1 MASDFLVDGGRIMAM
16 RRARGLSRRILAN
29 LVGCSEEWLRLVEKG
44 ARPLDRLSTIM
55 RIADVLRVTDLSEL
69 IGGPITLP
77 ATGEHGEC
85 DDVGRALLFPRLC
98 ADGVAESVHR
108 VHRHVSSAWEI
119 WRRSPRRYTE
129 LRRRLPALLLMA
141 DTSAE
146 HAKAEDRQAAAADLT
161 DVYRLFATL
170 LRGCGH
176 HPLALLAADR
186 AVAAAPADRLLPA
199 LTRAELADVLIHLGR
214 YADARR
220 LCLAAT
226 ELTDDP
232 STIGTCYLTAA
243 LATAEENDLLR
254 TEELLNR
261 ARKLADRL
269 GTARAD
275 FMTEVDL
282 HTVVV
287 AVRMG
292 RFRQAIRLAADVD
305 ADRLYAKDRQAR
317 YLLSLATAHA
327 MDRDPEAAT
336 AMLRKVA
343 ETCPEEL
350 KYSPQAGRV
359 VDQLRRLDCETTRGE
374 LRQIA
379 RLTA

>member
-55 RIADVLRVTDLSEL
+55 RIADVLRVNDLSEL
-69 IGGPITLP
+69 IGGHITLP
-77 ATGEHGEC
+77 ATGDHGEC

-98 ADGVAESVHR
+98 ADGVTESVHR

-186 AVAAAPADRLLPA
+186 AVAAAPADLRA
-199 LTRAELADVLIHLGR
+199 LTRAELAEVLIHLGR

-261 ARKLADRL
+261 ARKLGGRL
-269 GTARAD
+269 GVD
-275 FMTEVDL
+275 FMAEVDL
-282 HTVVV
+282 HAVVV
-287 AVRMG
+287 AARMG
-292 RFRQAIRLAADVD
+292 RYRQAIRLAADVD

-317 YLLSLATAHA
+317 YFLSLATAYA
-327 MDRDPEAAT
+327 MDRNPEAAT

>member
-55 RIADVLRVTDLSEL
+55 RIADVLRVNDLSEL
-69 IGGPITLP
+69 IGGHITLP
-77 ATGEHGEC
+77 ATGDHGEC

-98 ADGVAESVHR
+98 ADGVTESVHR

-186 AVAAAPADRLLPA
+186 AVAAAPAALRA
-199 LTRAELADVLIHLGR
+199 LTRAELAEVLIHLGR

-261 ARKLADRL
+261 ARKLGGQLDV
-269 GTARAD
+269 D

-282 HTVVV
+282 HAVVV
-287 AVRMG
+287 AARMG
-292 RFRQAIRLAADVD
+292 RYRQAIRLAADVD

-317 YLLSLATAHA
+317 YFLSLATAHA
-327 MDRDPEAAT
+327 MDRNPEAAT

-343 ETCPEEL
+343 ENCPEEL

>member
-16 RRARGLSRRILAN
+16 RRSRGLSRRILAN

-55 RIADVLRVTDLSEL
+55 RIADVLRVNDLSEL

-77 ATGEHGEC
+77 ATGDHGEC

-98 ADGVAESVHR
+98 ADGAAESVHR
-108 VHRHVSSAWEI
+108 VRRHVSSAWEI
-119 WRRSPRRYTE
+119 WQRSPRRYTE

-186 AVAAAPADRLLPA
+186 AVAAAPADLLLPA
-199 LTRAELADVLIHLGR
+199 LTRAELAEVLIHLGR

-261 ARKLADRL
+261 ARKLGDRL
-269 GTARAD
+269 GPSRAD

-282 HTVVV
+282 SAVVV

-292 RFRQAIRLAADVD
+292 RFRQAIRLAADID

-327 MDRDPEAAT
+327 MDRNPEAAT
-336 AMLRKVA
+336 AMLRRVA
-343 ETCPEEL
+343 ESCPEEL

>member
-55 RIADVLRVTDLSEL
+55 RIADVLRVNDLSEL
-69 IGGPITLP
+69 IGGHITLP

-98 ADGVAESVHR
+98 ADGVTESVHR

-186 AVAAAPADRLLPA
+186 AVAAAPADLRA
-199 LTRAELADVLIHLGR
+199 LTRAELAEVLIHLGR

-261 ARKLADRL
+261 ARKLGGQL
-269 GTARAD
+269 GVD

-282 HTVVV
+282 HAVVV
-287 AVRMG
+287 AARMG
-292 RFRQAIRLAADVD
+292 RYRQAIRLAADVD

-317 YLLSLATAHA
+317 YFLSLATAHA
-327 MDRDPEAAT
+327 MDRNPEAAT